1 MSKGLR
7 IVSLAAENFKKL
19 TAIEITPQEDV
30 VMITGKNGAG
40 KSSVLDCITAA
51 LKGEREIP
59 EEPIKKGADKGGIR
73 MDLGSFQ
80 VIRNFTKKGS
90 YLKIVKEID
99 GAPFEVKSPQKFLDE
114 IVGKISFDPLE
125 FMNLLAK
132 DKKAARKTLA
142 SLVGLDTSDVDDEI
156 AKMKADRQLVGKDHE
171 QKVALLRERP
181 FDKELGLVEISV
193 AGLLENY
200 QKVMEQNN
208 RKVEKEADVHA
219 SKEKVFDLRAK
230 VTAGR
235 AKIEKMREEL
245 AAYEGLILSFEND
258 VDAAEKTIASMEEE
272 LLTMPFGDV
281 EVYKTEISQAEAKN
295 ETIRKNKRSFE
306 ISQDAD
312 KLAAKYESMT
322 EQIRA
327 FEKIKADRVAGCKMP
342 VEDLE
347 IGDQGI
353 IYKGVPLEQA
363 GDGEKLVVSM
373 AISMAMNPK
382 LKVLRIKDGSL
393 LDSKNLEIIR
403 NMVKD
408 NGFQVWIEKVA
419 EDGRYGIYI
428 EEGEV
433 HQEPAPVQ
441 AELPV
446 E

>member
-1 MSKGLR
+1 MAGLR

-99 GAPFEVKSPQKFLDE
+99 GAPFEVKSPQKFLDD

-132 DKKAARKTLA
+132 DKKAARNTLS
-142 SLVGLDTSDVDDEI
+142 SLVGLDVSDVDAEI
-156 AKMKADRQLVGKDHE
+156 SSVKADRQTLGKDHE

-181 FDKELGLVEISV
+181 FDKEIGLAEISV
-193 AGLLENY
+193 GGLIENY
-200 QKVMEQNN
+200 QKVMDQNALKAKRQQDVFN
-208 RKVEKEADVHA
+208 AAKKVE
-219 SKEKVFDLRAK
+219 DLTGKIVAGSAK
-230 VTAGR
+230 AQR
-235 AKIEKMREEL
+235 MRDEL
-245 AAYEGLILSFEND
+245 DAYEALVKSFETD
-258 VDAAEKTIASMEEE
+258 LEQAKKIVDSLQEEVA
-272 LLTMPFGDV
+272 TMPSGDV
-281 EVYKTEISQAEAKN
+281 EVYKLEIQEAEAKN
-295 ETIRKNKRSFE
+295 ETIRKNRRAFE
-306 ISQDAD
+306 VSQDSD
-312 KLAAKYESMT
+312 KLAEKYESMT

-327 FEKIKADRVAGCKMP
+327 LEKVKADRVAGCKMP

-347 IGDQGI
+347 IGDHGI

-428 EEGEV
+428 EEGEI

-441 AELPV
+441 TELPV

>member
-1 MSKGLR
+1 MAGLR

-90 YLKIVKEID
+90 YLKIVKEVD

-142 SLVGLDTSDVDDEI
+142 ALVGLDVSDVDEEI

-200 QKVMEQNN
+200 QKVIDQNDLRGKMLMEITAKQK
-208 RKVEKEADVHA
+208 KVEDIRGKISAGN
-219 SKEKVFDLRAK
+219 AK
-230 VTAGR
+230 LM
-235 AKIEKMREEL
+235 KMKEEL
-245 AAYEGLILSFEND
+245 DAYAALVESFGTDLTEATKA
-258 VDAAEKTIASMEEE
+258 VEHLQEEV
-272 LLTMPFGDV
+272 LTMPHGDV
-281 EVYKTEISQAEAKN
+281 TAYKGEIAQAEAKN
-295 ETIRKNKRSFE
+295 ETIRNNKRSFA
-306 ISQDAD
+306 ISQEAD
-312 KLAAKYESMT
+312 KLAEKYGSMT

-327 FEKIKADRVAGCKMP
+327 LEKVKADRIAGCKMP
-342 VEDLE
+342 VEGLE

-353 IYKGVPLEQA
+353 LYNGVPLEQA

-403 NMVKD
+403 NMVKE

-428 EEGEV
+428 EEGEI
-433 HQEPAPVQ
+433 HQEPAPEQGSLAVD
-441 AELPV
+441 
-446 E
+446 